1 MYDNNPTTTMNYNT
15 YDNDLRQRRRR
26 RRQQVSLLSSRCLW
40 KPSTDYTDVVDVANI
55 DVAVVDTAVAAVVTA
70 VTVIPEGEAKE
81 TTTADDTNSSCR
93 MDSKKNSN
101 SNSTSTPPTSTI
113 QLFSYEDIYNYY
125 SYCIPYN
132 TNESYESSNHTT
144 STVNCCH
151 NKQQS
156 HPK

>member
-1 MYDNNPTTTMNYNT
+1 MNCTTGSTYSE

-26 RRQQVSLLSSRCLW
+26 RRRQVPLLPSRCLW
-40 KPSTDYTDVVDVANI
+40 KPLADTDLVDVATTI
-55 DVAVVDTAVAAVVTA
+55 AVATA